1 MKNYLENNRK
11 LNFFFYKLYH
21 LIFSEK
27 FTKKISYNFEI
38 NKSRLDLIKYCIKKN
53 NYQSYL
59 EIGCDK
65 NQIFDHIILKD
76 KIGVDPVS
84 GGNFRGTS
92 DNFFLKNK
100 RNFDCIFID
109 GLHCY
114 EQVLKDIENSLR
126 FLNHNGVI
134 ILHDTLPDQ
143 ISKQWVPRCRYS
155 WNGDVWK
162 AIVEVRTW
170 INCNTFTSL
179 IDQGVSIIK
188 KEKNEH
194 ILDLKIKSFKN
205 LSFKFFYENYPKL
218 MRLKSY
224 NETTRLL

>member
-1 MKNYLENNRK
+1 MKNYLESNRK
-11 LNFFFYKLYH
+11 LNFFFFKLYH
-21 LIFSEK
+21 FIFSEK
-27 FTKKISYNFEI
+27 LKKKIVYKFDTTKN
-38 NKSRLDLIKYCIKKN
+38 RLDLINFCIKKN
-53 NYQSYL
+53 NYRSYL

-65 NQIFDHIILKD
+65 NQIFDQVELKD
-76 KIGVDPVS
+76 KVGVDPVS

-92 DNFFLKNK
+92 DNFFLNNT

-109 GLHCY
+109 GLHYY
-114 EQVLKDIENSLR
+114 EQVLKDIKNSLKY
-126 FLNHNGVI
+126 LNSNGI
-134 ILHDTLPDQ
+134 IIIHDTLPDH

-162 AIVEVRTW
+162 AIAEVRTW
-170 INCNTFTSL
+170 INCDTFTSL

-188 KEKNEH
+188 KKKNENT
-194 ILDLKIKSFKN
+194 LDLKIKSFKN

-224 NETTRLL
+224 NETIKLL